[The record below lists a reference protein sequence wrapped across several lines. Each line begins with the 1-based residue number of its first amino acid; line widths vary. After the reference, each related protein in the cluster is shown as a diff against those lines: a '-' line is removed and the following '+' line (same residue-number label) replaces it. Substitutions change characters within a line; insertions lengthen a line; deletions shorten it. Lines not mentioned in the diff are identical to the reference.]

1 MHVYVSASVYK
12 SLQRPEYGA
21 AVARVG
27 AGIWTLVLYKNIKCS
42 QLLSHPS
49 GPQTLSALSPDMTT
63 HLAHDLLIRG

>member
-21 AVARVG
+21 AVAKVG
-27 AGIWTLVLYKNIKCS
+27 AGIWTLVLHKNIKC
-42 QLLSHPS
+42 SHPS

-63 HLAHDLLIRG
+63 HLTCDLLIRG